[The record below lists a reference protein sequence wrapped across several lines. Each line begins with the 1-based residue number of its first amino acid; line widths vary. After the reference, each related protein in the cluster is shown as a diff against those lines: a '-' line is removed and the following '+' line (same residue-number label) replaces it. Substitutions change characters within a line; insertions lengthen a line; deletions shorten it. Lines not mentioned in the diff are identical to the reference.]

1 MIRASSASFIFLSC
15 SPLRVFS
22 FSSNLVYYLS
32 ISVYASLAL
41 RTASSFSY
49 SNFLFVSLA
58 NSILSLSLLFS
69 SSRSFCCLSS
79 YAKYCASF
87 CSTSLLD
94 KFLWS
99 STSLRSFS
107 ISSVISR
114 IFLYFSWTSFLA
126 EVSSLMRY
134 ESFCSMTPS
143 RYLSSSFSRSFSA
156 NLFSKSSIFF
166 S

>member
-1 MIRASSASFIFLSC
+1 MIRSSSSYFIFLSC

-22 FSSNLVYYLS
+22 FSSNLVYYFS
-32 ISVYASLAL
+32 ISAYASLAL

-58 NSILSLSLLFS
+58 NSTLSLNLLFS

-79 YAKYCASF
+79 FAKCCASF
-87 CSTSLLD
+87 YSTSLLD
-94 KFLWS
+94 EFLWS

-107 ISSVISR
+107 ISSLNSR
-114 IFLYFSWTSFLA
+114 IFLYFSWTSFFA

-134 ESFCSMTPS
+134 ESFYSMTPI
-143 RYLSSSFSRSFSA
+143 RCLSSSFSRSFSA
-156 NLFSKSSIFF
+156 NLYSNSSIFF

>member
-1 MIRASSASFIFLSC
+1 MRASSASFIFLSC

-22 FSSNLVYYLS
+22 VSSNLIYYFS
-32 ISVYASLAL
+32 ISSYASLAL

-58 NSILSLSLLFS
+58 NSTLSLSLLFS

-79 YAKYCASF
+79 FAKYYASF
-87 CSTSLLD
+87 YSTSLLD

-99 STSLRSFS
+99 STSLRSLS
-107 ISSVISR
+107 ISSLNSR
-114 IFLYFSWTSFLA
+114 IFLYFSWTSFFA
-126 EVSSLMRY
+126 EVSSLIRY
-134 ESFCSMTPS
+134 ESFYSMTPN
-143 RYLSSSFSRSFSA
+143 RCLSSSFSRSFSA
-156 NLFSKSSIFF
+156 NLFSKSTIFY